1 MRSVFTLLLVA
12 IATATTQAS
21 TSDSGMPVET
31 ASSTPAPQPTNFC
44 TLQKFKFFCDL
55 WIWCAWDDG
64 KCHSAIQP
72 SPTASTQLTECE

>member
-1 MRSVFTLLLVA
+1 MRSVFTLLLLLLV
-12 IATATTQAS
+12 ATATAQAS
-21 TSDSGMPVET
+21 TSTSGTPV
-31 ASSTPAPQPTNFC
+31 ASTPAPQPTNFC

-72 SPTASTQLTECE
+72 SPTTTATRLSECE